1 MSSVHDSENQLFS
14 SEDEQYEEDHHAR
27 ILDRPSKRIRTDSS
41 KQKPPRKKYVKG
53 RQGGL
58 QGIMKMPME
67 VFMEDGKQLVVYLNS
82 ANVSRLGE
90 LNDLKSERREQIH
103 ERLSALGWEDQYLR
117 FDRGNAERQWNLL
130 VGVSK
135 PLTDRTSSNMLP
147 KLTQLLEENRAEID
161 KIHQRQHRCARIL
174 KAEDL
179 LRQLRRDTHPY
190 QSIIN
195 ALQMEGPL
203 IQTGFNSLE
212 YRLILPTPFPDN
224 RVIRG
229 WDLIKGNTGVRGF
242 SKPRIFFANLD
253 VIPIRINPL
262 STLSKWKVL

>member
-1 MSSVHDSENQLFS
+1 MHIKRTQWAVHKHSGYCLRTQREEFQRV
-14 SEDEQYEEDHHAR
+14 EDEFVRNNDNKG
-27 ILDRPSKRIRTDSS
+27 LDEWR
-41 KQKPPRKKYVKG
+41 
-53 RQGGL
+53 L
-58 QGIMKMPME
+58 QQHQSWGIQCK
-67 VFMEDGKQLVVYLNS
+67 DGKQLMVYLNS
-82 ANVSRLGE
+82 ATVSRLGE

-103 ERLSALGWEDQYLR
+103 ERLSALGREDQYLR

-135 PLTDRTSSNMLP
+135 PLTDRTWTNMLP

-174 KAEDL
+174 IAEDL

-229 WDLIKGNTGVRGF
+229 WD
-242 SKPRIFFANLD
+242 FFTNLYEEENSIER
-253 VIPIRINPL
+253 VEELFNERQETICQEL
-262 STLSKWKVL
+262 LE